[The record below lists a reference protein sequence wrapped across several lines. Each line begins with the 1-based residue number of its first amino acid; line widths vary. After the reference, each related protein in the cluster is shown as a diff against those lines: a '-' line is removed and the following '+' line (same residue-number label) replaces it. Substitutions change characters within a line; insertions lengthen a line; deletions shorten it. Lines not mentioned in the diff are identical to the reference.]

1 MKRQRTQRNVT
12 MVDIATATGL
22 SLATVGRVL
31 HDTGYVSAESRKKIE
46 AYIQKTGYVP
56 NKIAQGLKS
65 RQSKLIGHLVVFNPN
80 MLFAKISLAVN
91 AAAREQG
98 LHVLTMTS
106 HKGLEE
112 DEALVNELIGHRVD
126 GVVVTSNVSMPKAAI
141 QKLVDRNIPVVMIE
155 RTLAVPRVDRIRVD
169 DLGGARL
176 AVQHLLDHGHRRV
189 GFIGMHL
196 FHEVERLRL
205 AGYRDAL
212 LGAGQTAQDDLV
224 RLMAEYSPEAGK
236 QAMESFL
243 AAPEPPTAVFATSDL
258 FIGGVLQALHARGLR
273 VPHDLSL
280 VGYDDTLAAMFA
292 PPITSVGL
300 SLDDVGRQAIDL
312 LLKRQ
317 PTPAA
322 SARTLTLG
330 TVLIDRGSVACMA

>member
-1 MKRQRTQRNVT
+1 MKRQRAQRNVT

-46 AYIQKTGYVP
+46 AYIRKSGYVP

-91 AAAREQG
+91 TAAREQG

-106 HKGLEE
+106 HKGLED

-126 GVVVTSNVSMPKAAI
+126 GVVVTSNVGMPKSAI
-141 QKLVDRNIPVVMIE
+141 KKLVDRNIPVVTIE

-169 DLGGARL
+169 DRGGARV

-189 GFIGMHL
+189 GFIGMQL
-196 FHEVERLRL
+196 FHEVEKLRL
-205 AGYRDAL
+205 EGYRDAL
-212 LGAGQTAQDDLV
+212 RAAGLAPQDDLV
-224 RLMAEYSPEAGK
+224 HLMAEYSPEAGR
-236 QAMESFL
+236 QAAEALLKSS
-243 AAPEPPTAVFATSDL
+243 APPTAVFATSDL
-258 FIGGVLQALHARGLR
+258 FIGGVLQALHVRGMR

-292 PPITSVGL
+292 PPISSVGL
-300 SLDDVGRQAIDL
+300 SLDDVGHQAIGL

-317 PTPAA
+317 TAPAA
-322 SARTLTLG
+322 PARTLTLN
-330 TVLIDRGSVACMA
+330 TVLIDRGSVCGLA